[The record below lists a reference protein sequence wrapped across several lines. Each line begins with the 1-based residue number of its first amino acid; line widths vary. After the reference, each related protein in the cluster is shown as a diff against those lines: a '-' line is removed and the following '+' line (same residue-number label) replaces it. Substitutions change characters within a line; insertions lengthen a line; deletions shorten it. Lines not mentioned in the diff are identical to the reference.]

1 MFSTQ
6 RDLVVYIHHALM
18 RPHEDTNMA
27 CAFHYGVVVYALD
40 NEINE
45 WIAEA
50 LGYESSHPQR

>member
-27 CAFHYGVVVYALD
+27 CALCASLRAYALSH
-40 NEINE
+40 EVEE
-45 WIAEA
+45 WLKLQE
-50 LGYESSHPQR
+50 LM

>member
-40 NEINE
+40 NELTE

-50 LGYESSHPQR
+50 LGYA